1 MFVKERQLCWNCLS
15 NGHKIKDCASTTKCR
30 IDSCSKTHHTLLY
43 EPSFKPVNLSN
54 PVIPITNPSEENI
67 QNHVLSSAFT
77 NSAFLQ
83 IFAVILRSGETCIRT
98 NALLDT
104 NSDATLVRF
113 DIANYLKLD
122 GVTQNL
128 NIANAVLN
136 QKTLHS
142 KLVSFEIYSDS
153 QPDSFTFTNAW
164 VVSNTKSTIQIPS
177 IYPFRYTH
185 LRDIPFPKLHSGDVT
200 SIIGTD
206 FPKLLLNIKKGSI
219 LNHLQ

>member
-1 MFVKERQLCWNCLS
+1 M
-15 NGHKIKDCASTTKCR
+15 
-30 IDSCSKTHHTLLY
+30 
-43 EPSFKPVNLSN
+43 
-54 PVIPITNPSEENI
+54 
-67 QNHVLSSAFT
+67 LSSAFT

-104 NSDATLVRF
+104 NSDAVLVRF